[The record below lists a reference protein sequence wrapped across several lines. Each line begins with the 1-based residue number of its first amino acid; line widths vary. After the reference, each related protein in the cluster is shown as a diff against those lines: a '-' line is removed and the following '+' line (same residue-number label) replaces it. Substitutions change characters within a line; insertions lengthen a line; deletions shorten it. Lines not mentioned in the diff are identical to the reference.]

1 MGIEAI
7 KSSTP
12 QIVRDKFKE
21 VFKIIVNGNE
31 EETQKFIEDF
41 KAEFKNQPPENISFP
56 RSANNVDQFKDKHRV
71 YKKGTPIHIRGSIL
85 YNKMLNEGGL
95 VNKYEPIS
103 GGDKIK
109 FVYLKTPNV
118 MMENIISFP
127 EVLPKEFK
135 LHDYIDYDLQFE
147 KTFIEPMKII
157 LDAIDWKVEKVSSL
171 EDFFV

>member
-41 KAEFKNQPPENISFP
+41 KTEFKNQPPENISFP
-56 RSANNVDQFKDKHRV
+56 RSANNVDQFKDRHRV

-85 YNKMLNEGGL
+85 YNKLLNEGGL
-95 VNKYEPIS
+95 ANKYEPIS

-109 FVYLKTPNV
+109 FVYLKNSKCYDGKYY
-118 MMENIISFP
+118 IIS
-127 EVLPKEFK
+127 
-135 LHDYIDYDLQFE
+135 
-147 KTFIEPMKII
+147 
-157 LDAIDWKVEKVSSL
+157 
-171 EDFFV
+171 